1 MLRHNDFRKPQF
13 LALFQMEP
21 TRNVADFSAKDRAM
35 VEAFYREET
44 YEKYCKS
51 ASDSPYQSVFF
62 RAKEAQNQRLAG
74 KLRSLCPPTFR
85 KIALASQD
93 WFEGHYMST
102 HYNNIRDED
111 LEGHM
116 AVANEKM
123 RRGERELEIARKN
136 HSEANITTTYK
147 ELCDLQTECKLR
159 IAFLDKLDSLVKQ
172 PLPLSE
178 QIRAAEE
185 MFVTEELPG
194 VDRAQEKEWLGI
206 LTRHVTLKELSLL
219 HILPLSE
226 RTSAAE
232 RLFATVDSS
241 GAPSIDD
248 AERKEW
254 LIKLTHMP

>member
-1 MLRHNDFRKPQF
+1 
-13 LALFQMEP
+13 MEP
-21 TRNVADFSAKDRAM
+21 IRNVADFSAKDRAM
-35 VEAFYREET
+35 VEAFYREGAWEKVCRSDT
-44 YEKYCKS
+44 Y
-51 ASDSPYQSVFF
+51 SPNQSVFF
-62 RAKEAQNQRLAG
+62 KAKEQQKYSLSQ
-74 KLRSLCPPTFR
+74 KLSSLYPPTFS

-116 AVANEKM
+116 AVANEM
-123 RRGERELEIARKN
+123 MQRGEWELEIARKN
-136 HSEANITTTYK
+136 HSEARITTTYK
-147 ELCDLQTECKLR
+147 ELCDLQTEYKLR
-159 IAFLDKLDSLVKQ
+159 IAFLDKLDSLVEQ

-178 QIRAAEE
+178 QIRAAKE
-185 MFVTEELPG
+185 MFATEELPG

-226 RTSAAE
+226 RASAAE